1 MKGFMGKIAWVDLGT
16 RTFKTEE
23 LKEDVARKYLGGKG
37 LGAYLLYRNLKAG
50 TDPFDPENLLIFL
63 AGPLTGANFPCLGRG
78 AVFRNWPMT
87 VTFFDSYGGEFLGL
101 TLKFAG
107 FVGLVIKGKAI

>member
-1 MKGFMGKIAWVDLGT
+1 MKGFMGKIAWIDLGT

-63 AGPLTGANFPCLGRG
+63 AGPLTGANFPCVGRG
-78 AVFRNWPMT
+78 AVVTKSPMT
-87 VTFFDSYGGEFLGL
+87 GTFLDSYGGGL
-101 TLKFAG
+101 FGPTLKFAG
-107 FVGLVIKGKAI
+107 FDALVIK